1 MKKEIWLNYL
11 ESQVERCRQEGEAL
25 SQDCREDEA
34 RRAKIQGNIFQICAT
49 VYQALEAHLPPQELE
64 AAYRR
69 KLEVLPENWRAAR
82 GYGPGRRGGVEAGS
96 LAAGLGPAGKGG
108 VTYDRGTGVKTI

>member
-64 AAYRR
+64 AASRR
-69 KLEVLPENWRAAR
+69 KLEAWQQAWDQL
-82 GYGPGRRGGVEAGS
+82 GKEA
-96 LAAGLGPAGKGG
+96 
-108 VTYDRGTGVKTI
+108 

>member
-69 KLEVLPENWRAAR
+69 KLEALPENWRAAR
-82 GYGPGRRGGVEAGS
+82 DLPKPTGIWPGPPWRSGSWRPGSRPGTSWERRRN
-96 LAAGLGPAGKGG
+96 P
-108 VTYDRGTGVKTI
+108 

>member
-1 MKKEIWLNYL
+1 MKEEIWLNYL
-11 ESQVERCRQEGEAL
+11 ESQVGRCRQEGEAL

-69 KLEVLPENWRAAR
+69 KLEALPENWRAVRDMAQAHGDMAR
-82 GYGPGRRGGVEAGS
+82 AAVEEWKLEAWQQAWDQ
-96 LAAGLGPAGKGG
+96 LEKEA
-108 VTYDRGTGVKTI
+108 

>member
-69 KLEVLPENWRAAR
+69 KLEALPENWRAAR
-82 GYGPGRRGGVEAGS
+82 DLAQAHGDMARVAVEEWKLEAWQQ
-96 LAAGLGPAGKGG
+96 AWDQLGKEA
-108 VTYDRGTGVKTI
+108 

>member
-34 RRAKIQGNIFQICAT
+34 RRSRRLRNFIRERRT
-49 VYQALEAHLPPQELE
+49 ALDI
-64 AAYRR
+64 
-69 KLEVLPENWRAAR
+69 R
-82 GYGPGRRGGVEAGS
+82 GSTHYNTT
-96 LAAGLGPAGKGG
+96 L
-108 VTYDRGTGVKTI
+108 

>member
-69 KLEVLPENWRAAR
+69 KLEALPENWRAAR
-82 GYGPGRRGGVEAGS
+82 DLARAAVEEWKLEAWQQ
-96 LAAGLGPAGKGG
+96 AWDQLGKEA
-108 VTYDRGTGVKTI
+108 

>member
-49 VYQALEAHLPPQELE
+49 VYQALEAHLPWKLE
-64 AAYRR
+64 AWQQAWDQLG
-69 KLEVLPENWRAAR
+69 K
-82 GYGPGRRGGVEAGS
+82 EA
-96 LAAGLGPAGKGG
+96 
-108 VTYDRGTGVKTI
+108 